1 MVSMVSCFVDSRGV
15 SRLGMDEEQV
25 GSESGWRPTSVEL
38 VLNLG
43 REEKGT
49 LRLTNT
55 WVESSG
61 AAAFWSWPR
70 EGAEKWGVVIS
81 LGG

>member
-1 MVSMVSCFVDSRGV
+1 MKNKLVQKV
-15 SRLGMDEEQV
+15 V
-25 GSESGWRPTSVEL
+25 GDPQSVEL

-43 REEKGT
+43 REEKGM

-61 AAAFWSWPR
+61 AVTFWSWPR